1 MTMMDFLRDVFIF
14 NDLEDVELVLV
25 ERIASIRSYKKGDV
39 IFREEDK
46 ANEFFVVEK
55 GLVAVNKNV
64 AGGRKRNLANFGP
77 GETFGE
83 LAMFDAEPR
92 SASVEAVETTSVLAI
107 SIEEFNALLAQ
118 NPVIA
123 SKIQARM
130 IRKLGERIRN
140 TNNLINEG
148 VIWGFKMAS

>member
-1 MTMMDFLRDVFIF
+1 MMDFLRNVFIF
-14 NDLEDVELVLV
+14 GGLEDVELVLV

-39 IFREEDK
+39 IFREDDK
-46 ANEFFVVEK
+46 ANEFFIVEK
-55 GLVAVNKNV
+55 GLVAINKNV

-92 SASVEAVETTSVLAI
+92 SASVEAVDTTSVLAI
-107 SIEEFNALLAQ
+107 SIEEFQTLLAQ

-123 SKIQARM
+123 AKVQAR
-130 IRKLGERIRN
+130 IIQKLSERIRN